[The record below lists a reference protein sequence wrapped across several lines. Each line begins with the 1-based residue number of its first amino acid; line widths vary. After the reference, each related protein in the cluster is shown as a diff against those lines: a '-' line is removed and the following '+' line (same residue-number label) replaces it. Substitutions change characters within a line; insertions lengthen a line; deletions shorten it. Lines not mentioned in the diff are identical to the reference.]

1 MTSRVVSFAEAIA
14 ATLRTAAPAAK
25 TVEWQLGR
33 FDFDDLKRISARAP
47 IAVVGVVDVPL
58 RKSADGNPSADT
70 HVAVFVVT
78 KGQKE
83 RRETEAWTI
92 AEQVAVTACA
102 AQMWGITSLGV
113 PTEVRI
119 EPLVSDEGDKLGAAL
134 IAVHWRQLL
143 HRIGVDAFDAD
154 LPPPDTLIIGDG
166 EVPEILP
173 DVEPEPDDEPPEE
186 SP

>member
-1 MTSRVVSFAEAIA
+1 MTGRVVSFAEAIV
-14 ATLRTAAPAAK
+14 ATLRTEAPAAK

-58 RKSADGNPSADT
+58 RKGADGNPSADA

-83 RRETEAWTI
+83 RREIEAWTI

-102 AQMWGITSLGV
+102 AKMWGITALGV
-113 PTEVRI
+113 PTDVRI

-134 IAVHWRQLL
+134 IAVHWRQQL
-143 HRIGVDAFDAD
+143 HRIGVGAFDAD

-166 EVPEILP
+166 DEP
-173 DVEPEPDDEPPEE
+173 DVAPDEDPEE
-186 SP
+186 EP